1 MHFFLIIYINK
12 KMYYKLV
19 EHNEL
24 NIIEV
29 FIKDIIENEHD
40 LYIDTEIQDEKVLNN
55 ILKKIC
61 DEEGEYSYFFYNS
74 CPDDIINILE
84 DQIKDDN
91 NKDDNNKDDN
101 NKDDNN
107 KDNKFDFDEITKH
120 IELNNIGSFITK
132 IFQNNKIQ
140 NFTYEL
146 KDNIEDNIKDGN
158 LNNIHNT
165 LANIEN
171 KICEDEELMD
181 EMKEITEEILIK
193 KEN

>member
-1 MHFFLIIYINK
+1 
-12 KMYYKLV
+12 MYYKLV

-107 KDNKFDFDEITKH
+107 KDNKFDLDEITKH
-120 IELNNIGSFITK
+120 KELNNIGSFITK

-165 LANIEN
+165 LANIAN